1 MNNNVGMGEVK
12 DFEYMVLSY
21 STKKRKILQYNYQ
34 GLLKPVNQENNQNDV
49 LSLFE
54 STWEKELSFLVSHL

>member
-1 MNNNVGMGEVK
+1 MNNNVGMVEVK

-54 STWEKELSFLVSHL
+54 ST